1 MDNKPRL
8 PIMFKDNAHKNPG
21 NYPDDLLLWQL
32 IKNGERAGMEGLY
45 VKYTQQ
51 LFNLGMSIKGD
62 RSFIK
67 DCIHEVFVNI
77 WQYRLSLKETDNVKL
92 YLFKCLSHKIHKEVG
107 KDKKRYGQES
117 LDQYEDLLSVDS
129 VEPDFTHNLID
140 KKRRSELIAALE
152 KLPIRQKEVIQYLF
166 FENHSY
172 EDISKIMSINVQS
185 VYTLAWKAIS
195 SLKKRLVILWACLI
209 WICG

>member
-1 MDNKPRL
+1 
-8 PIMFKDNAHKNPG
+8 MFKENAQNTG
-21 NYPDDLLLWQL
+21 NYPDDLLLWQQ

-51 LFNLGMSIKGD
+51 LFGLGMSIKGD

-77 WQYRLSLKETDNVKL
+77 WQYRHSLNDTDNVKL

-117 LDQYEDLLSVDS
+117 IGHYEALLTVDS
-129 VEPDFTHNLID
+129 VEPDLTNNQID
-140 KKRRSELIAALE
+140 EKKRSGLMAALE
-152 KLPIRQKEVIQYLF
+152 KLPMRQKEVIQLLF

-172 EDISKIMSINVQS
+172 EDTSKIMAINVQS

-195 SLKKRLVILWACLI
+195 NLKKTILSLLLMLDLYH
-209 WICG
+209 

>member
-1 MDNKPRL
+1 
-8 PIMFKDNAHKNPG
+8 MFKENAHKNTG
-21 NYPDDLLLWQL
+21 NYPDDLLLWQQV
-32 IKNGERAGMEGLY
+32 KNGERAGMEGLY

-51 LFNLGMSIKGD
+51 LFKLGMSIKGD

-77 WQYRLSLKETDNVKL
+77 WEYRLSLKDTDNVKL

-117 LDQYEDLLSVDS
+117 IDDYEALSPVDS
-129 VEPDFTHNLID
+129 VDPDVTHNSID
-140 KKRRSELIAALE
+140 KKKKSELMRALE
-152 KLPIRQKEVIQYLF
+152 KLPMRQKEVIQYLF

-172 EDISKIMSINVQS
+172 DEISKIMGINVQS

-195 SLKKRLVILWACLI
+195 TLKKRLVFLWACLI
-209 WICG
+209 WILG

>member
-1 MDNKPRL
+1 
-8 PIMFKDNAHKNPG
+8 MFKENTHKNPG
-21 NYPDDLLLWQL
+21 NHPDDLFLWQQ

-45 VKYTQQ
+45 LKYAQQ
-51 LFNLGMSIKGD
+51 LFKLGVSIKDD

-77 WQYRLSLKETDNVKL
+77 WQYRLSLKDTDNVKL

-117 LDQYEDLLSVDS
+117 IDHYEALLSVDS
-129 VEPDFTHNLID
+129 VEPDLHPNPID
-140 KKRRSELIAALE
+140 KKKRSDLMGALE
-152 KLPIRQKEVIQYLF
+152 KLPMRQKEVIQYLF

-172 EDISKIMSINVQS
+172 EDISKIMGINVQS

-195 SLKKRLVILWACLI
+195 ALKKRLVFLWWCLAGIL
-209 WICG
+209 GS